1 MRRILWLCAWTALA
15 AEPGWWT
22 KEPLRWL
29 QNNLREPDGAADP
42 KRVVEEAARFGAN
55 VLHINAGGI
64 VAFYPTRME
73 YHYPS
78 PYMKGDLLGEVVKL
92 AHGRGIRVVARFDLS
107 KTPQP
112 VYDAHPEWFFRMA
125 NGEPVVFSGLYS
137 TCINGDWYRG
147 HAMKILAEALER
159 YELDG
164 LFFNMFGN
172 QATDYAGRQ
181 VGHCHCDACRTRFR
195 ARYGRDLPA
204 QPDGDYRQFL
214 FDSSREVAAAI
225 GRLIKTKRPQAGFF
239 NYMLEHTDG
248 VMSESNTAI
257 GRALPLWP
265 YASSDN
271 VNRARNSEPGKAAV
285 NLNMQFVDYAWRW
298 ATVMPAEI
306 RLRLWQNVAHGG
318 AAAFAVNGTMDQ
330 PDPAAIE
337 AARPVFGWL
346 KENERFY
353 ARAESAARVLLLHAP
368 ARGGAAFSQNSYRGM
383 FRLLSEEHVPF
394 AVAQNLDWLGKR
406 EFDLVIATDWA
417 PPELANYKGPA
428 LVASARPPAFVKTA
442 TVETRPDV
450 RGYLRV
456 RDAGRFPSL
465 GATKLLM
472 LNGAFTVSEGASPLT
487 LVPPSII
494 GPPEKIHTD
503 MRDTEIPG
511 LVELD
516 GGRVAWL
523 PWDLGGMYYRFSLA
537 SHGSLFRD
545 LVNAMLGAKRQL
557 ETDAHP
563 LVEFS
568 LMRQDG
574 QTRVHMVNG
583 SGHSSTAYF
592 APLAMRGIRVSVAG
606 DFATAEALRGGGK
619 LRVERRGGRTS
630 FVAPI
635 LEEYELIV
643 LR

>member
-1 MRRILWLCAWTALA
+1 MA
-15 AEPGWWT
+15 AEPGWWI

-42 KRVVEEAARFGAN
+42 RRVAEEAARFGAN

-64 VAFYPTRME
+64 VAFYPTRLDF
-73 YHYPS
+73 HYPS
-78 PYMKGDLLGEVVKL
+78 PSMKGDLLGGVVRE
-92 AHGRGIRVVARFDLS
+92 AHARGIRVVARFDLS
-107 KTPQP
+107 KTPKP

-137 TCINGDWYRG
+137 TCINGGWYRG

-172 QATDYAGRQ
+172 QSTDYAGRQ
-181 VGHCHCDACRTRFR
+181 VGHCHCDACKTRFR
-195 ARYGRDLPA
+195 ARYGRDLPRE
-204 QPDGDYRQFL
+204 PDADYRQFM
-214 FDSSREVAAAI
+214 FDSSREAAAEI
-225 GRLIKTKRPQAGFF
+225 GRLIRSKRPQAGFF

-285 NLNMQFVDYAWRW
+285 NLNMQFVDYPWRW

-337 AARPVFGWL
+337 AARPVFTWL
-346 KENERFY
+346 KENERYY
-353 ARAESAARVLLLHAP
+353 AGAESAARVLLLHAP
-368 ARGGAAFSQNSYRGM
+368 SRGGGPFNQNSYRGL
-383 FRLLSEEHVPF
+383 FRLLSEEHIPF
-394 AVAQNLDWLGKR
+394 AVSQNLDWLERR
-406 EFDLVIATDWA
+406 EFDLVVACDYA
-417 PPELANYKGPA
+417 PAELARFKGPV
-428 LVASARPPAFVKTA
+428 LVASARPPAFAAAKVS
-442 TVETRPDV
+442 ETRQDV

-456 RDAGRFPSL
+456 RDAQRFPSL
-465 GATKLLM
+465 GSTRLLM
-472 LNGAFTVSEGASPLT
+472 LNGAFAVSQGASPLT
-487 LVPPSII
+487 FVPPSII

-503 MRDTEIPG
+503 MQDTDIPG
-511 LVELD
+511 LVELE

-523 PWDLGGMYYRFSLA
+523 PWDLGGMYHRFSLA
-537 SHGSLFRD
+537 SHSGLFRD
-545 LVNAMLGAKRQL
+545 LVRGLLGGRRQL
-557 ETDAHP
+557 DTNAHP
-563 LVEFS
+563 LAEFS
-568 LMRQDG
+568 LMRQG
-574 QTRVHMVNG
+574 RRTLLHVVNV

-592 APLAMRGIRVSVAG
+592 PPVPMRDLRIELAG
-606 DFATAEALRGGGK
+606 DFRGARALRSGRT
-619 LRVERRGGRTS
+619 LAAERRGGRTA
-630 FVAPI
+630 FVLPI

-643 LR
+643 LE